1 MRTMQCDTP
10 EKWAS
15 EQAFFLGEDASD
27 ASIVNLTPSGN
38 TTRQDTPWYES
49 AIKTALPVLA
59 NVYQQREMTK
69 LNIARMNQG
78 LSPLTGAQYSQFQPA
93 TAQVQFGATADAK
106 KMMLY
111 AAIGVAALVGL
122 RAAKVI

>member
-1 MRTMQCDTP
+1 MRSLQCDSP

-15 EQAFFLGEDASD
+15 EGAYFLGEDSSD
-27 ASIVNLTPSGN
+27 ASIVNITPSGN
-38 TTRQDTPWYES
+38 TTRQETPWYES

-69 LNIARMNQG
+69 MNIARMNRG
-78 LSPLTGAQYSQFQPA
+78 LSPLTGSQYAQFQPP

-106 KMMLY
+106 KLMLY